1 MAETE
6 KKDTSAYSASKAP
19 EVRKEAV
26 EPRGFSDERLRPGG
40 PHGSPADLG
49 MSGIDRD
56 KTPHGGQSTGQ
67 ERYGEK
73 AE

>member
-1 MAETE
+1 MDEIE

-26 EPRGFSDERLRPGG
+26 EPLAFSDERLRPGG
-40 PHGSPADLG
+40 SHGSPADLG
-49 MSGIDRD
+49 MSGIDAD
-56 KTPHGGQSTGQ
+56 ETPHGGQSTGQ
-67 ERYGEK
+67 EKYGDK